1 MRFRHTDMLKE
12 TLRDIT
18 QQTLAQACK
27 ICLRDVPCPQLDC
40 KRVLGFDNAK
50 AGDIVTPIALLDELR
65 DLMRF
70 INAAKTVEEVR
81 RRLTR
86 ADRARRLRGPGRHL
100 LARQHGSSP
109 NGPAAGQRGAVG
121 TKRARS

>member
-1 MRFRHTDMLKE
+1 MPYVTSFERMGWDKGFKQGFEEGLREGLLESIALDLE
-12 TLRDIT
+12 TKAR
-18 QQTLAQACK
+18 QAVQK
-27 ICLRDVPCPQLDC
+27 LM
-40 KRVLGFDNAK
+40 AK
-50 AGDIVTPIALLDELR
+50 AKAVHDLDELS